1 MNEKERRRQEED
13 NEKHYWS
20 DGTLKGKYTI
30 GFFVPSSYDDMV
42 TNGQASRDFHEALK
56 HQRQMTQEE
65 LIKEDND
72 IFWGIFKLI
81 FGTIGVLIL
90 ILLFF
95 HAFPLY

>member
-13 NEKHYWS
+13 EEHYWS
-20 DGTLKGKYTI
+20 DGTLKKNCNI

-42 TNGQASRDFHEALK
+42 TNGQASRDFYEALK
-56 HQRQMTQEE
+56 HQRQMTEEE

>member
-1 MNEKERRRQEED
+1 MDKKERRRQEKED

-56 HQRQMTQEE
+56 HHRQMTPEE
-65 LIKEDND
+65 REKSEND
-72 IFWGIFKLI
+72 EAKFLVIFFIGIP
-81 FGTIGVLIL
+81 IGIL
-90 ILLFF
+90 FLLWLLSFS
-95 HAFPLY
+95 A

>member
-1 MNEKERRRQEED
+1 MNEKERKRQEEED
-13 NEKHYWS
+13 NEKHYWT

-56 HQRQMTQEE
+56 HQRQMTEEE

-72 IFWGIFKLI
+72 IFWYF
-81 FGTIGVLIL
+81 
-90 ILLFF
+90 
-95 HAFPLY
+95 

>member
-1 MNEKERRRQEED
+1 MNDWKKRQEQE
-13 NEKHYWS
+13 EAEQHYWT
-20 DGTLKGKYTI
+20 DGTLKSQYTV
-30 GFFVPSSYDDMV
+30 GGFVPSMYDDYV
-42 TNGQASRDFHEALK
+42 TDGRATREFREKLQSLPPL
-56 HQRQMTQEE
+56 TEE
-65 LIKEDND
+65 DLIKEDND